1 LERGGFGG
9 RVATTV
15 ASVAGATWA
24 WVRGLAPERGTLR
37 SDVVAGLPC
46 AISSVPDG
54 MATSVLIGVNPVHG
68 LYACLFGPVG
78 GGLTS
83 STRLMVIT
91 TTNAAALAA
100 GSALSSVAG
109 PERPR
114 ALFLLTM
121 IAGAAMVLAG
131 WFKLGRYTRFVPH
144 SVMIGFL
151 SGVAVN
157 ILLGQLP
164 NLFGISTSGPYP
176 LARAWNLMGSLGETN
191 VGSLICGVAALV
203 VIIALMRTR
212 LAPFSALIALVVPSA
227 AVAIVGSHA
236 VKLVGDVGDIPAGL
250 PLPSIPHLSDLS
262 FEVIVGALSVTA
274 LVLVQ
279 GAGVSEAAPNPDRSR
294 SNSNQDFAAQ
304 GVGNLV
310 SGLFQGQPVGGSV
323 GQTAVNV
330 AAGARG
336 RWSVITSGL
345 WMAVILLLFSGVIGK
360 VVMSTLAA
368 VLILASVGSFRSGS
382 VRAILRTGR
391 VSQIAV
397 IATFVAT
404 LFLPVAAAVG
414 AGLVISLLMQM
425 NQEAQD
431 LRIVQLIPQPDGR
444 FTEHPAPRTLASR
457 EVVLLDVYGSLFYA
471 GARTLQAHLPDP
483 AHAQH
488 PAVVLRLRGRVTLGA
503 TSFAVLADYAER
515 LAAVGGCFYLSGVD
529 PALMAQID
537 HNRTLEQAGNV
548 RVFEVT
554 KVVGET
560 SLEAYHAARAWLADI
575 AQDSADE

>member
-1 LERGGFGG
+1 
-9 RVATTV
+9 
-15 ASVAGATWA
+15 
-24 WVRGLAPERGTLR
+24 
-37 SDVVAGLPC
+37 
-46 AISSVPDG
+46 
-54 MATSVLIGVNPVHG
+54 
-68 LYACLFGPVG
+68 
-78 GGLTS
+78 
-83 STRLMVIT
+83 
-91 TTNAAALAA
+91 
-100 GSALSSVAG
+100 
-109 PERPR
+109 
-114 ALFLLTM
+114 
-121 IAGAAMVLAG
+121 
-131 WFKLGRYTRFVPH
+131 
-144 SVMIGFL
+144 
-151 SGVAVN
+151 
-157 ILLGQLP
+157 
-164 NLFGISTSGPYP
+164 
-176 LARAWNLMGSLGETN
+176 
-191 VGSLICGVAALV
+191 
-203 VIIALMRTR
+203 
-212 LAPFSALIALVVPSA
+212 
-227 AVAIVGSHA
+227 
-236 VKLVGDVGDIPAGL
+236 
-250 PLPSIPHLSDLS
+250 
-262 FEVIVGALSVTA
+262 
-274 LVLVQ
+274 
-279 GAGVSEAAPNPDRSR
+279 
-294 SNSNQDFAAQ
+294 
-304 GVGNLV
+304 
-310 SGLFQGQPVGGSV
+310 
-323 GQTAVNV
+323 
-330 AAGARG
+330 
-336 RWSVITSGL
+336 
-345 WMAVILLLFSGVIGK
+345 
-360 VVMSTLAA
+360 VMSTLAA
-368 VLILASVGSFRSGS
+368 VLILAAVGSFRSGS

-425 NQEAQD
+425 NREAQD

-515 LAAVGGCFYLSGVD
+515 LAAVGGCFSLSGVD

>member
-1 LERGGFGG
+1 
-9 RVATTV
+9 
-15 ASVAGATWA
+15 
-24 WVRGLAPERGTLR
+24 
-37 SDVVAGLPC
+37 
-46 AISSVPDG
+46 

-68 LYACLFGPVG
+68 LYACVFGPVG

-109 PERPR
+109 PERPG

-164 NLFGISTSGPYP
+164 NLFGISVSGPYP
-176 LARAWNLMGSLGETN
+176 LARAWNLVSSLGETN
-191 VGSLICGVAALV
+191 AGSLICGVAALV

-227 AVAIVGSHA
+227 VVAIIGSDSI
-236 VKLVGDVGDIPAGL
+236 KLVGDVGDIPAGL
-250 PLPSIPHLSDLS
+250 PMPGIPHLSDLS

-304 GVGNLV
+304 GVGNLL

-345 WMAVILLLFSGVIGK
+345 WMAVILLLFSGIIGK

-368 VLILASVGSFRSGS
+368 VLILAAVGSFRSGS

-431 LRIVQLIPQPDGR
+431 LRIVQLVPQPDGR
-444 FTEHPAPRTLASR
+444 FTERPAPRSLASR
-457 EVVLLDVYGSLFYA
+457 EVILLDVYGSLFYA

-483 AHAQH
+483 AHAEH
-488 PAVVLRLRGRVTLGA
+488 PAVVLRLRGRITLGA
-503 TSFAVLADYAER
+503 TSFAVLADYAEQ

-537 HNRTLEQAGNV
+537 QNRTLEQAGNV

-560 SLEAYHAARAWLADI
+560 SLEAYHAARAWLADVE
-575 AQDSADE
+575 QDSADD